1 MLAGGPWG
9 VIRAVTAGITR
20 CLGCGAASS
29 VGGGA
34 WGRGQV
40 MLGGSGALPGAT
52 GSFGE
57 QGGLGLSRR
66 DPERGAV
73 RAIYLH
79 SGGEGAAYFWKCFMT
94 A

>member
-1 MLAGGPWG
+1 
-9 VIRAVTAGITR
+9 
-20 CLGCGAASS
+20 
-29 VGGGA
+29 
-34 WGRGQV
+34 

-66 DPERGAV
+66 DPERGAA

-79 SGGEGAAYFWKCFMT
+79 SGGKGPLIFGSVL
-94 A
+94 